1 MRWPIEDA
9 YCHLKYYRGC
19 PGETSNANQLWN
31 WMKVSPSHCIILFY
45 MFPWGFTMAGCVM
58 TTSQIISASLPLSYA
73 GCKPIFYPMYGQHML
88 LWGYEDGMDLL
99 GFSTAVVKKMYT
111 FITDMMPKALCTY
124 THLLG
129 TGPLCSVYVHFWDLI
144 SVVLKE
150 TRDSESI
157 DFPRIIWAMRQLQIQ
172 RLLFTYLYTYRGIHL

>member
-1 MRWPIEDA
+1 
-9 YCHLKYYRGC
+9 
-19 PGETSNANQLWN
+19 
-31 WMKVSPSHCIILFY
+31 
-45 MFPWGFTMAGCVM
+45 M

-129 TGPLCSVYVHFWDLI
+129 TGPLCSVYVHFLRSHLCGIKGD
-144 SVVLKE
+144 
-150 TRDSESI
+150 
-157 DFPRIIWAMRQLQIQ
+157 PRFRVN
-172 RLLFTYLYTYRGIHL
+172 